1 MGCAGCTTKTIGGL
15 PSFYTDCICR
25 VCDGGCALLIC
36 WPLNN
41 PHNSHRRYYLE
52 KLYHIFGPVCLQV
65 TSNGV
70 RGHFTVLKHICVLSS
85 CYNYL
90 QSVLVEFSLQS
101 HRYVI
106 DSSLQVMV
114 YRHIYVSVCL

>member
-1 MGCAGCTTKTIGGL
+1 
-15 PSFYTDCICR
+15 
-25 VCDGGCALLIC
+25 
-36 WPLNN
+36 
-41 PHNSHRRYYLE
+41 
-52 KLYHIFGPVCLQV
+52 LYHIFGPVCLQV

-70 RGHFTVLKHICVLSS
+70 GVTLQCSNTFVCCHHVI
-85 CYNYL
+85 NL

-114 YRHIYVSVCL
+114 YRHIYVSICL